1 MFRLRTFGGLSIEGG
16 DGPLGGSA
24 AQRRPLALLTL
35 LALSRSRGVSRE
47 KLLGYLWSESDED
60 KARHVLAQTLYRL
73 RRELGAETIVTDGAL
88 LRLDLAA
95 FTLDATEFEDALE
108 RGELERAQKLYTGPF
123 LDGFYLPGA
132 PEFER
137 WASTERDRLAQRY
150 RGTIETLAQQANASA
165 DRVAAADWW
174 RRLATLEPLNS
185 RYTLAFMQALAAAG
199 DRAGALQHARLHELL
214 LQQELDAP
222 LDPAITVLASRLR
235 AEHEDAQSLGTNDP
249 PSTEAVLPTVQP
261 HGAMPARDAEP
272 QATVPSSVA
281 ALPTHAPRPRHRR
294 SRRAVWIGLTAL
306 VVLVVMGVAMLRPHS
321 ANTPMLVAVGLINDY
336 AADDSSG
343 MADAIPD
350 MLTTNLGRV
359 PELQVVSR
367 AQLYTVLSQHE
378 LSHPDAAAFARA
390 ARLAGVRELVDGAI
404 YRRADGRLRL
414 DVRRLDLE
422 SGAVLDVYRA
432 EGSDVFALV
441 DSVTT
446 RLASSMGTKSPGA
459 LRIADVSTNSLDAYH
474 FYEKG
479 LRALY
484 QADQSGAFRFFS
496 AALDV
501 DSSFGMAA
509 YYAFRTTGDRS
520 YLARALRLTDHVS
533 DRERLLIRAEWA
545 ASMDDPSRLAWA
557 ESLTV
562 HFPLETEGYV
572 MLGNARL
579 WSGDF
584 LGALRPLR
592 KVVAMDSSSFA
603 ASDGR
608 CRACDALGS
617 IITAYELADSL
628 PAAERVAR
636 EWTRRQPGSS
646 VAWNALADDLE
657 KQGRLHE
664 ASAVRQRVVAL
675 DPETRENFIV
685 TAQAAIHAGDF
696 ERADPLLHEMIQ
708 SGTDLQQREGLWYL
722 TISLRYQGRLA
733 EALAAARRYRA
744 RARAAGLSNAYEANP
759 EAQVLF
765 EMGRFRDAAALCDT
779 MARGVDSSATPSRQA
794 RSRIWALTHEAAALA
809 GAGDT
814 TSLAAIADTLEAL
827 APLSG
832 YGRDRQLYHDARGL
846 LLQARGRPTEAAS
859 EFRQAIFSFTAGY
872 TRTNVELARALL
884 DLQRPREAIP
894 VLEAALEGGLDA
906 SNMYVTY
913 TEIYELLGRAYEATG
928 MRDSAAK
935 YDRLVVAAWRNA
947 DPAFA
952 QRRNEAARRLAGLE
966 ASTAETERR

>member
-1 MFRLRTFGGLSIEGG
+1 MFRIRSFGGLSIEGG

-24 AQRRPLALLTL
+24 AQRRPLALLAL
-35 LALSRSRGVSRE
+35 LALSRGRGVSRE

-73 RRELGAETIVTDGAL
+73 RRELGTDTIVTDGAL
-88 LRLDLAA
+88 LRLDPAA
-95 FTLDATEFEDALE
+95 VTSDVTEFEDALE
-108 RGELERAQKLYTGPF
+108 HGELECTQKLYAGPF
-123 LDGFYLPGA
+123 LDGFYLTGA

-150 RGTIETLAQQANASA
+150 RGALETLAQRAGARG
-165 DRVAAADWW
+165 DLVAAAEWW
-174 RRLATLEPLNS
+174 RRLTSLEPLNT
-185 RYTLAFMQALAAAG
+185 RYTLAFMQALAATG
-199 DRAGALQHARLHELL
+199 DRAGALRHARLHELL
-214 LQQELDAP
+214 LQQELNAP
-222 LDPAITVLASRLR
+222 LDPAITMLALRLR
-235 AEHEDAQSLGTNDP
+235 AEHEEALSPGSSHQPAVDAL
-249 PSTEAVLPTVQP
+249 PSTAQP
-261 HGAMPARDAEP
+261 HAAMPTSDA
-272 QATVPSSVA
+272 ALASTVPASVTA
-281 ALPTHAPRPRHRR
+281 PPTHTPRAPHRR
-294 SRRAVWIGLTAL
+294 TRRAMWAGLTAL
-306 VVLVVMGVAMLRPHS
+306 ALLVVMSVAMFRPRFEN
-321 ANTPMLVAVGLINDY
+321 APLLVAVGPISDY
-336 AADDSSG
+336 TAGDSSG
-343 MADAIPD
+343 MADALPD
-350 MLTTNLGRV
+350 MLTTNLGRI
-359 PELQVVSR
+359 PELHVVSR
-367 AQLYTVLSQHE
+367 AQLYIGLSQRDHE
-378 LSHPDAAAFARA
+378 DAAAFARA
-390 ARLAGVRELVDGAI
+390 ARHAGVRELIDGAI

-432 EGSDVFALV
+432 EGSDVFTLV
-441 DSVTT
+441 DSVTS
-446 RLASSMGTKSPGA
+446 RLASSMGTRLPGT
-459 LRIADVSTNSLDAYH
+459 LRVADVTTNSLVAYH
-474 FYEKG
+474 FYEEG

-859 EFRQAIFSFTAGY
+859 EFRQAIFSLTAGY